1 MYMLQ
6 YNYTEHLLLCQYFV
20 SAHAGSDSTDHL
32 KEMLHMHAAVGS
44 PHTSHPST
52 KFLPSSTAS
61 SAEKPFGI

>member
-6 YNYTEHLLLCQYFV
+6 YNYTEDLLLCQYFV
-20 SAHAGSDSTDHL
+20 SQAHAGSDSTDHL
-32 KEMLHMHAAVGS
+32 KEMLHGAVGP